1 MRQQI
6 FHFSLFTFHFLFV
19 PLNCVRKYSRSEKTK
34 KVWFFA
40 HLFVPLNCVR
50 KYSRSEKPKKV
61 WFFAHLFVPLHTFYI
76 NKVKDNN
83 E

>member
-6 FHFSLFTFHFLFV
+6 FHFSLFTFHF
-19 PLNCVRKYSRSEKTK
+19 
-34 KVWFFA
+34 
-40 HLFVPLNCVR
+40 LFVPLNCVR